1 MRNVNRIKSSPSRQ
15 VKCAFVFCILKRLQH
30 HENRK
35 CSSWFRRGGSRS
47 RGHGPPHF
55 HSRQRR
61 PPNRF
66 HVCWPPPPPFRDHW
80 QIQAGAPLLV
90 QFLSFSSCLEQ
101 NLCQIIGCYIPLW
114 DFPLGNPES
123 ATKKSPTIFWIY
135 YWNFWV
141 FFHFTHFKV
150 IKNAVSFQP
159 CYCSAYV
166 HVTCLQ
172 KWLQVS
178 KTHTCE
184 VCNFQFKAERRMK
197 PISQVINHVLRMYLF
212 PFVLE
217 CLTLL
222 Q

>member
-1 MRNVNRIKSSPSRQ
+1 MSTGLIPPHHVKWNVPTHLL
-15 VKCAFVFCILKRLQH
+15 FVSWKRLQH

-35 CSSWFRRGGSRS
+35 CSSWFRKGASRS
-47 RGHGPPHF
+47 RGHSPADF
-55 HSRQRR
+55 HSRQRWEIL
-61 PPNRF
+61 NLLLKKF
-66 HVCWPPPPPFRDHW
+66 H
-80 QIQAGAPLLV
+80 LL
-90 QFLSFSSCLEQ
+90 QFSGSTTEF
-101 NLCQIIGCYIPLW
+101 
-114 DFPLGNPES
+114 F
-123 ATKKSPTIFWIY
+123 
-135 YWNFWV
+135 V

-150 IKNAVSFQP
+150 IENAVSFQP

-212 PFVLE
+212 PFVPE

-222 Q
+222 